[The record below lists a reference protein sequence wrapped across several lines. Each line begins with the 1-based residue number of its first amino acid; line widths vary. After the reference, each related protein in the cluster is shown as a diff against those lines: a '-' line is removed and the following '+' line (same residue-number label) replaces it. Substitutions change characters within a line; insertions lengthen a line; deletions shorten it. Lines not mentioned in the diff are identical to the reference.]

1 MSLINLL
8 ERGNSVSMHH
18 KNLQALATE
27 MFKIDTKTSPGWMQE
42 LFLVKE
48 QGNYNFQRQTDFII
62 PQVKSVNSSLESI
75 GVLGPKICEVLPNDL
90 KNKESVESFK
100 TATKRW
106 KPENRFTEYKLLV
119 KREVILNED
128 ESITYR
134 LSTKFTSIV
143 GLVSVD

>member
-8 ERGNSVSMHH
+8 EKDNSVSINH
-18 KNLQALATE
+18 KNLQALAIE
-27 MFKIDTKTSPGWMQE
+27 MLKIDTKTSPGLMQE

-48 QGNYNFQRQTDFII
+48 QGNHNFQTQTDFII

-106 KPENRFTEYKLLV
+106 KPENRFTEHKLLV

-143 GLVSVD
+143 GLVSID

>member
-8 ERGNSVSMHH
+8 EKDNSVSIHH
-18 KNLQALATE
+18 KNLQALAIE
-27 MFKIDTKTSPGWMQE
+27 MLKIDTKTSPGLMQE

-48 QGNYNFQRQTDFII
+48 QGNHNFQTQTDFII

-106 KPENRFTEYKLLV
+106 KPENRFTEHKLLV
-119 KREVILNED
+119 KREEILNED

-143 GLVSVD
+143 GLVSID

>member
-8 ERGNSVSMHH
+8 EKDNSVSIHH
-18 KNLQALATE
+18 KNLQALAIE
-27 MFKIDTKTSPGWMQE
+27 MLKIDTKTSPGLMQE
-42 LFLVKE
+42 FFLVKE
-48 QGNYNFQRQTDFII
+48 QGNHNFQTQTDFII

-90 KNKESVESFK
+90 KNKESVENFK
-100 TATKRW
+100 NATKRW
-106 KPENRFTEYKLLV
+106 KPENRFTEHKLLV

-143 GLVSVD
+143 GLVSID

>member
-18 KNLQALATE
+18 KNLQALANE

-90 KNKESVESFK
+90 KNKESVENFK
-100 TATKRW
+100 NATKRW
-106 KPENRFTEYKLLV
+106 KPENRFTEHKLLV
-119 KREVILNED
+119 KRQVILNED

-134 LSTKFTSIV
+134 FSTKFTSIV
-143 GLVSVD
+143 GLVSMD

>member
-8 ERGNSVSMHH
+8 EKDNSVSIHH
-18 KNLQALATE
+18 KNLQALAIE
-27 MFKIDTKTSPGWMQE
+27 MFKTHTKTSPGLMQE

-48 QGNYNFQRQTDFII
+48 QGNYNFQTQTDFII
-62 PQVKSVNSSLESI
+62 PQVKSVSSSLESI
-75 GVLGPKICEVLPNDL
+75 GVLGPKICEALPNDL
-90 KNKESVESFK
+90 KNKESVENFK
-100 TATKRW
+100 NATKRW
-106 KPENRFTEYKLLV
+106 KPENRFTEHVLV

-143 GLVSVD
+143 GLVSMD